1 MKIGSGFF
9 EQLPDLQSVIWWVQS
24 VNTGLLLDPLM
35 DLRQEKE
42 ILRALWIMDVAF
54 WRQYHYTEHNMD
66 SSGHGC
72 WLVKLVLFYNQVQKC
87 CSHFQQH
94 WFWGYFS
101 HDFFPIWIL
110 KSLWLIVISP
120 KLSQLATRWI
130 TKLALENLRQKD
142 KSYKA
147 LIRKITTIPR
157 SIANDNRIK
166 KWQRTFTFIKY
177 AYKCLGSWVCRQR
190 NWTLSFTVLHRS
202 AIYFLWFSDWWR
214 FLCIIMGLFSKY
226 FCHWRFISYCSKYL
240 MHPEK
245 YSCKK

>member
-72 WLVKLVLFYNQVQKC
+72 WLVKTGFILQSSAKVLLAFSAALVL
-87 CSHFQQH
+87 
-94 WFWGYFS
+94 GYFS

-120 KLSQLATRWI
+120 KLSQLATKWI

-166 KWQRTFTFIKY
+166 NGRE
-177 AYKCLGSWVCRQR
+177 L
-190 NWTLSFTVLHRS
+190 LPL
-202 AIYFLWFSDWWR
+202 
-214 FLCIIMGLFSKY
+214 
-226 FCHWRFISYCSKYL
+226 
-240 MHPEK
+240 
-245 YSCKK
+245 

>member
-1 MKIGSGFF
+1 MHLNENRERFLWTAARFTVS
-9 EQLPDLQSVIWWVQS
+9 DLMSAICQHWTAFGPT
-24 VNTGLLLDPLM
+24 NGPPAG
-35 DLRQEKE
+35 KE

-72 WLVKLVLFYNQVQKC
+72 WLVKTGFILQSSAKVLLAFSAALVL
-87 CSHFQQH
+87 
-94 WFWGYFS
+94 GYFS

-166 KWQRTFTFIKY
+166 NGRE
-177 AYKCLGSWVCRQR
+177 L
-190 NWTLSFTVLHRS
+190 LPL
-202 AIYFLWFSDWWR
+202 
-214 FLCIIMGLFSKY
+214 
-226 FCHWRFISYCSKYL
+226 
-240 MHPEK
+240 
-245 YSCKK
+245 